1 MGILCMYFEMFF
13 GVCLCTSKCLGVAG
27 GGDLVKESGNEHGR
41 NRIFFLVS
49 CLCGQSK
56 SPYSGVFV
64 CEGGFNVPTLLD
76 ETSFLFVQTIHYA
89 VAAGRATPLA
99 GVFITELKRALADS
113 RRLMTGSGPERLRK
127 P

>member
-1 MGILCMYFEMFF
+1 MYVFGNFLLCVLVQVHKQVSRSGGMSTDEIGFF
-13 GVCLCTSKCLGVAG
+13 
-27 GGDLVKESGNEHGR
+27 
-41 NRIFFLVS
+41 FFQVS

-64 CEGGFNVPTLLD
+64 CDGGFNVPTLLD

-89 VAAGRATPLA
+89 VGAGRATPLA